1 MRCNNERVIDLEKRV
16 AHLEELMKIPVDC
29 GKHPA
34 YGSLVEQYGLYV
46 NKSKAAEILG
56 ITRAT
61 IYTMILDGR
70 LEGRMGG
77 TKVSVE
83 SIERFIE
90 TPYTGK
96 LGKKHKHKE
105 EQNEG

>member
-34 YGSLVEQYGLYV
+34 YGSLAEQYGLYV
-46 NKSKAAEILG
+46 SKTKAAEILG

-61 IYTMILDGR
+61 IYAMINDGR
-70 LEGRMGG
+70 LTGKMGG
-77 TKVSVE
+77 TRVSVE
-83 SIERFIE
+83 SIEQFIE
-90 TPYTGK
+90 SPRTGSK
-96 LGKKHKHKE
+96 FGKKHKHKE
-105 EQNEG
+105 NEE